1 MTPDISDEGYIK
13 CIQALLVL
21 CNNFKENVAFMGSN
35 GNKSMLHVRSANNH
49 SYIAVINV
57 GEGNIGQKTH
67 LIVLQKLIHKA

>member
-35 GNKSMLHVRSANNH
+35 
-49 SYIAVINV
+49 
-57 GEGNIGQKTH
+57 
-67 LIVLQKLIHKA
+67 